1 VLDDAFT
8 TNNELRVEKRAVN
21 ELLLRLSED
30 LPNRRCCYT
39 VLTPFL
45 HCSYTVVTLLLHY
58 CYTLSPDTLHQRCLV
73 LDGPSCMTVQ
83 TLLGGG
89 RKAHQVHTHIHT
101 HTHTHTRAHAHT
113 HTHTHTQIVV
123 PNNSLSSYHRIR
135 EQRLCWPHYGSVRSY
150 LDTVR
155 HLPAARE
162 PFLGPLL
169 SLPDSPEGALGDGE
183 GEGRERCEGVE
194 REGGKAGA
202 EDVTSEELEGFGLV
216 YLDYCCRL
224 STGAFSLEK
233 SPTQDIKAL
242 FRLGYFILFSL
253 YFHIPACPIACP
265 IAYPVG
271 SYQVT

>member
-1 VLDDAFT
+1 MNCCCVSLKASPTAGKGHSFRS
-8 TNNELRVEKRAVN
+8 LPSALCSLPPSPCSMFSSLSFYSP
-21 ELLLRLSED
+21 LLLFTYSSQVSGVGRSI
-30 LPNRRCCYT
+30 
-39 VLTPFL
+39 L
-45 HCSYTVVTLLLHY
+45 HDSAD
-58 CYTLSPDTLHQRCLV
+58 SPGLNTRTHAPL
-73 LDGPSCMTVQ
+73 PSCSLYIYTSVHTRTYRYTYTQ
-83 TLLGGG
+83 NTTQGGG
-89 RKAHQVHTHIHT
+89 RTAG
-101 HTHTHTRAHAHT
+101 
-113 HTHTHTQIVV
+113 QIVV